1 MKLSFFLVVACITV
15 ASLAR
20 FGISFCCQVVARSQ
34 YLVMFFFLCW
44 IQVVIQ
50 STQQY
55 KDCYPPASI
64 ELPLFPNS
72 TSKAA
77 GIHVYATVPF
87 LVKI

>member
-1 MKLSFFLVVACITV
+1 MKWSSFLVVACLTV

-50 STQQY
+50 STQLY
-55 KDCYPPASI
+55 KGYPPAGI